1 MFAVLDNAGGWRG
14 EVRRKLCEIC
24 RRLSLSFESLVVCES
39 RLSREAAAP
48 DGGGVQFRSLEVR
61 AIIIRPSFFFKWV
74 IGENMSFDV
83 CFDGGAQKVEAIF
96 VVVTTPQRRRA
107 ARTNE
112 VG

>member
-48 DGGGVQFRSLEVR
+48 DGGGVQFRSLEVG
-61 AIIIRPSFFFKWV
+61 AISYTSIFFKWV

-83 CFDGGAQKVEAIF
+83 
-96 VVVTTPQRRRA
+96 
-107 ARTNE
+107 
-112 VG
+112 

>member
-61 AIIIRPSFFFKWV
+61 AISYTSIFFEWV

-83 CFDGGAQKVEAIF
+83 
-96 VVVTTPQRRRA
+96 
-107 ARTNE
+107 
-112 VG
+112 

>member
-61 AIIIRPSFFFKWV
+61 AISYTSIFFKWV
-74 IGENMSFDV
+74 IGENTSFDV
-83 CFDGGAQKVEAIF
+83 
-96 VVVTTPQRRRA
+96 
-107 ARTNE
+107 
-112 VG
+112 

>member
-61 AIIIRPSFFFKWV
+61 AIIIRRFFLMGDW
-74 IGENMSFDV
+74 
-83 CFDGGAQKVEAIF
+83 
-96 VVVTTPQRRRA
+96 
-107 ARTNE
+107 
-112 VG
+112 